1 MSWRAEFQTYNDQ
14 GWYTNSVRL
23 ATKEEAELSAR
34 DIASRWL
41 LVTAWRVVECDDPVN
56 WEVVDNKLR
65 LVRNADEETA

>member
-1 MSWRAEFQTYNDQ
+1 MSWKAEFQTCNDQ
-14 GWYTNSVRL
+14 AWYTNSVRL
-23 ATKEEAELSAR
+23 ATKEEAEWSAK
-34 DIASRWL
+34 DIANRWL